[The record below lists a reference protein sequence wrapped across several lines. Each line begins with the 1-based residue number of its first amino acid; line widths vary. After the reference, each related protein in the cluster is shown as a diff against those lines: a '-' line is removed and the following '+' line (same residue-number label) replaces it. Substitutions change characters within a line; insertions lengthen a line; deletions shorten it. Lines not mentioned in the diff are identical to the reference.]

1 MRPGAITVKKVSALR
16 WLAVNI
22 APIFTESCKM
32 KVKCPTCDI
41 DVVWSAESKF
51 RPFCSERCKLI
62 DLGDWAAENHR
73 IADKAATDPQLTEE
87 YLAELEQQFI
97 AQDNDFFKH

>member
-1 MRPGAITVKKVSALR
+1 MKS
-16 WLAVNI
+16 
-22 APIFTESCKM
+22 FM
-32 KVKCPTCDI
+32 KVQCPTCDT
-41 DVVWSAESKF
+41 DVVWSAESPF

-73 IADKAATDPQLTEE
+73 IPDKAPADAVLTEE

-97 AQDNDFFKH
+97 EQDNNFFKH